1 MRRAATIVSFVALVT
16 AGCGFMPRIATPSP
30 EPSPTATPAPSAT
43 PAPASPSEEPS
54 EDPEPPDADA
64 IPRFAIGS
72 VVVTNAPGLR
82 VRSRPGTEQRVVTTL
97 GLGAELLVGMG
108 PIVVD
113 DLGWYM
119 VRDADDADPAFEEG
133 WVAAGFEPDPFL
145 VSDDTA
151 PRDSPFVGGFAD
163 TVSGEFGPTDLA
175 GGRVTL
181 RWIATTGVTD
191 ICNFALD
198 LSTESG
204 DPVRAV
210 RTPVG
215 SFPASGELP
224 YGYFRTNGLNGER
237 VFLHVQSNCS
247 WAVSFVRE
255 EPAPSPS

>member
-1 MRRAATIVSFVALVT
+1 MRRAATVLSFIALLI
-16 AGCGFMPRIATPSP
+16 AGCGFMPRIATPTP
-30 EPSPTATPAPSAT
+30 EPSPTATPTPIAT
-43 PAPASPSEEPS
+43 PALASEEPP
-54 EDPEPPDADA
+54 EDPKPPGVDT
-64 IPRFAIGS
+64 IPRFAVGS
-72 VVVTNAPGLR
+72 VVATNAPGLR
-82 VRSRPGTEQRVVTTL
+82 VRSRPGTEQRVVTSL
-97 GLGAELLVGMG
+97 GLGAELLVGIG

-119 VRDADDADPAFEEG
+119 VRDADDADPSFDEG

-145 VSDDTA
+145 VSGRSTPD
-151 PRDSPFVGGFAD
+151 DSPFLGGFAD
-163 TVSGEFGPTDLA
+163 TASGEFGPTALDSI
-175 GGRVTL
+175 RVTL

-224 YGYFRTNGLNGER
+224 YRFFRTNGLDGER

-255 EPAPSPS
+255 EPAPAPS

>member
-1 MRRAATIVSFVALVT
+1 MRRAATVLSIIALLT
-16 AGCGFMPRIATPSP
+16 AGCGFMPRIATPTP
-30 EPSPTATPAPSAT
+30 EPPATATPTAIATQASA
-43 PAPASPSEEPS
+43 SEEPS
-54 EDPEPPDADA
+54 EDPQPPGTDA
-64 IPRFAIGS
+64 IPRFAVGS
-72 VVVTNAPGLR
+72 VVATNAPGLR

-119 VRDADDADPAFEEG
+119 VRDADDADPAFGEG

-145 VSDDTA
+145 VSGGRTPD
-151 PRDSPFVGGFAD
+151 DSPFLGGFAD
-163 TVSGEFGPTDLA
+163 TASGEFGPTDLA
-175 GGRVTL
+175 GTRVTL
-181 RWIATTGVTD
+181 LWIATTGVTD

-204 DPVRAV
+204 EPVRAV

-224 YGYFRTNGLNGER
+224 YRYFRTNGLNGER
-237 VFLHVQSNCS
+237 VFLHVQSTCS
-247 WAVSFVRE
+247 WAVSFVQE
-255 EPAPSPS
+255 EPAPAPS

>member
-54 EDPEPPDADA
+54 EDPEPPGADA

-113 DLGWYM
+113 DLG
-119 VRDADDADPAFEEG
+119 
-133 WVAAGFEPDPFL
+133 
-145 VSDDTA
+145 
-151 PRDSPFVGGFAD
+151 
-163 TVSGEFGPTDLA
+163 
-175 GGRVTL
+175 
-181 RWIATTGVTD
+181 
-191 ICNFALD
+191 
-198 LSTESG
+198 
-204 DPVRAV
+204 
-210 RTPVG
+210 
-215 SFPASGELP
+215 
-224 YGYFRTNGLNGER
+224 
-237 VFLHVQSNCS
+237 
-247 WAVSFVRE
+247 
-255 EPAPSPS
+255 